1 MTTSPSDGA
10 ESAPSAV
17 PGPTAEPQTGPL
29 TSSGVRA
36 SHWYYLHGCAVCGS
50 EDLAHYCRVKSCFTP
65 GEFISYERC
74 RGCGTVV
81 RNPRLPDLTR
91 LDRYENDELRPQQ
104 LEIVPKSQVHYAYMM
119 RVIDRYMNRG
129 QGRRLFDFGCGSGGF
144 LLEAR
149 EAGFEVMGLELS
161 RYLAEHV
168 IEEHGI
174 PVFQGLITDPDF
186 ADESFDV
193 IVSSQVFE
201 HLLDPRQTLEAVRA
215 HLNPKGLLLIEVPNL
230 RAIQERLRR
239 GATMDDS
246 HLFYFTAQSLG
257 QMMESCG
264 FKVLRVEEGLR
275 PYRFG
280 AVRRAPDIVHAM
292 GERLFSALQVKTGL
306 SVLARLA

>member
-10 ESAPSAV
+10 EAASSPDVSLA
-17 PGPTAEPQTGPL
+17 TPL
-29 TSSGVRA
+29 NSSGVRA
-36 SHWYYLHGCAVCGS
+36 SHWYYLHACPVCGS
-50 EDLAHYCRVKSCFTP
+50 EDLVHYCRVKSCFSP
-65 GEFISYERC
+65 GEFICYERC
-74 RGCGTVV
+74 RGCGTVI
-81 RNPRLPDLTR
+81 RNPRLPDLAR
-91 LDRYENDELRPQQ
+91 LDRYEHEELRPQQ

-119 RVIDRYMNRG
+119 RVINRYVSKSS
-129 QGRRLFDFGCGSGGF
+129 GRRLFDFGCGSGGF

-149 EAGFEVMGLELS
+149 KAGFEVMGLELS
-161 RYLAEHV
+161 KYLAEHV
-168 IEEHGI
+168 IEEHEI
-174 PVFQGLITDPDF
+174 PVFQGLITDDEF
-186 ADESFDV
+186 ADERFDV

-201 HLLDPRQTLEAVRA
+201 HLLDPRQTLESVRE
-215 HLNPKGLLLIEVPNL
+215 HLNSSGLLLIEVPNL

-246 HLFYFTAQSLG
+246 HLFYFTADSLS

-280 AVRRAPDIVHAM
+280 AARSAPDFVHAV
-292 GERLFSALQVKTGL
+292 GERVFSALQVKTGL